1 MPLYHGIFINSD
13 NLIQIA
19 ADLKAKIKE
28 IETCY
33 NSIKATTQELDGS
46 SETWQGE
53 DQKIYYAALKSLTD
67 KYEGNISKLTE
78 IYEFLCKIID
88 DYETRDENYGKDLDR
103 NADNLDM

>member
-28 IETCY
+28 IEACY
-33 NSIKATTQELDGS
+33 NSITNATEEFDGS

-53 DQKIYYAALKSLTD
+53 DQKIYFQAIRTLTN
-67 KYEGNISKLTE
+67 KYEGNISKLNE